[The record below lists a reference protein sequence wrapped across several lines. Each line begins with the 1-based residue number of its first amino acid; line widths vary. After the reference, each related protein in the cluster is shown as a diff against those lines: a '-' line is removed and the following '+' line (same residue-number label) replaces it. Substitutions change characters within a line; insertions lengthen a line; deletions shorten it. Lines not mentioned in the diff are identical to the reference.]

1 MKKLQV
7 VAWVDNTHSHTH
19 TSAEKQQP
27 KPKPDATLEEAFNKL
42 ASGMR
47 VVISFRL
54 CYLFRCIA
62 KTSLCCCCCCCNFSC
77 YVYGK
82 QYGTFNT
89 TGPETGPAQKRQTR
103 CCRSSSSWPLDTDTQ
118 IRIQIQLLQAIDTR
132 LRDTFQPWLWSH
144 MAYGGNAF
152 AYECGNDYKF
162 RS

>member
-1 MKKLQV
+1 MDTRRSPKRGGEKEKKKLQV
-7 VAWVDNTHSHTH
+7 VAWVDNTHTH
-19 TSAEKQQP
+19 LGREAQP

-47 VVISFRL
+47 VVICFRL

-89 TGPETGPAQKRQTR
+89 TGPETGPTQKRQTR
-103 CCRSSSSWPLDTDTQ
+103 CCRSSSSWPLDTDIQ
-118 IRIQIQLLQAIDTR
+118 IRIQIQL
-132 LRDTFQPWLWSH
+132 
-144 MAYGGNAF
+144 
-152 AYECGNDYKF
+152 
-162 RS
+162 